1 MGERW
6 HQGGFFLE
14 ALIAS
19 FSFATYVS
27 TFPSPTSDNNK
38 SVLPAPFPTFCP
50 RKDGLAR
57 WRQKRL
63 WIRRKVAETWKK
75 RRSLKVGILHRLE
88 KKHFRGRCKKIGFEV
103 FLCEKNHL
111 KDPEQLFAAF
121 GWRKEKEEQQ
131 QGPTTNAIGGILK
144 NGLFQSNIICSPR
157 KAWMALNEKWLSS
170 MLQRLSSSSHPFY
183 FPPFGGKT
191 SPVTNWVTDDFLF
204 FSEGE
209 LQLKKLRLALTGCW
223 SNFLKRN
230 PNTVRTSTWVPTY
243 G

>member
-1 MGERW
+1 MAVHQEGEEAARLGGGTKQERGELGLMGERW

-88 KKHFRGRCKKIGFEV
+88 KNAFVVDAKNRLWSFPLRKKPLEGSRTIIWCLWMKKGEGG
-103 FLCEKNHL
+103 
-111 KDPEQLFAAF
+111 AATWTDYQSH
-121 GWRKEKEEQQ
+121 WRD
-131 QGPTTNAIGGILK
+131 T
-144 NGLFQSNIICSPR
+144 
-157 KAWMALNEKWLSS
+157 EKWTLPKQHY
-170 MLQRLSSSSHPFY
+170 L
-183 FPPFGGKT
+183 FPP
-191 SPVTNWVTDDFLF
+191 
-204 FSEGE
+204 
-209 LQLKKLRLALTGCW
+209 
-223 SNFLKRN
+223 
-230 PNTVRTSTWVPTY
+230 
-243 G
+243 